1 MHILTLLILL
11 FLFRLISNNDK
22 SKSFFI
28 LAKYYLKNILASIYI
43 HIPYCKQQCT
53 YCNFH
58 FRISQND
65 KEEMLKS
72 IKKEIEMRQSY
83 LNSAT
88 ISSIYFGGGTPSI
101 LKNQEIKSIIN
112 TIHCLFNIDENA
124 EITLECNPDDL
135 DEKQLVALKEIGI
148 NRLSI
153 GIQSFDD
160 ADLKFMNRSHNAKQ
174 ATQSVA
180 LAKKQG
186 FNNITIDLIYGLPNQ
201 SNKRWKENLTK
212 MFNLGIQHFSA
223 YALTIESKTALKH
236 LIDTKKIKPAKDETT
251 VEHFNTLIQMAV
263 ENDFIHYEIS
273 NFGKKGF
280 FSNHNSAYWKN
291 QHYLGVGPSAHS
303 FNGTSRQWNVFS
315 NKQYI
320 EKIKTTD
327 SYFEIEQLN
336 NEQQYNEYVFT
347 GLRTI
352 WGVELDY
359 IETQFGTDTQQYF
372 KQQIQNWINQE
383 KVKQQNNN
391 FTLTKKGKL
400 YADAIASDLFIV

>member
-1 MHILTLLILL
+1 MKI
-11 FLFRLISNNDK
+11 
-22 SKSFFI
+22 
-28 LAKYYLKNILASIYI
+28 ILASIYI
-43 HIPYCKQQCT
+43 HIPYCKQACT

-65 KEEMLKS
+65 KKEMLKS

-83 LNSAT
+83 LNDAN
-88 ISSIYFGGGTPSI
+88 ISSIYFGGGTPSV
-101 LKNQEIKSIIN
+101 LKKKEIKSIIS
-112 TIHCLFNIDENA
+112 TIYRLFNIDKNA

-135 DEKQLVALKEIGI
+135 SKKQLIALKEIGI

-174 ATQSVA
+174 ATQCVT
-180 LAKKQG
+180 LAKEQG

-201 SNKRWKENLTK
+201 SNKRWKENLIK

-223 YALTIESKTALKH
+223 YALTVEPKTALKH
-236 LIDTKKIKPAKDETT
+236 LIDIKKIIPAKDETT
-251 VEHFNTLIQMAV
+251 VEHFNTLVEMAA

-280 FSNHNSAYWKN
+280 LSDHNSAYWKN
-291 QHYLGVGPSAHS
+291 QHYLGIGPSAHS
-303 FNGTSRQWNVFS
+303 FNGTSRQWNIAS

-336 NEQQYNEYVFT
+336 NQQQYNEYIFT

-352 WGVELDY
+352 WGVELDE
-359 IETQFGTDTQQYF
+359 IRTQFGEGSQQYF
-372 KQQIQNWINQE
+372 EQQIQNWINQH
-383 KVKQQNNN
+383 KVKRKNNN